1 MLDLY
6 ITSLMS
12 LYLNEVVRSAGICN
26 VRPLY
31 HKLDVVVPEFRP
43 LYHKLDVVVPE
54 GGSFCWHM

>member
-1 MLDLY
+1 MRWFVLLAYVMLDHY

-31 HKLDVVVPEFRP
+31 HKLDVVVPEC
-43 LYHKLDVVVPE
+43 